1 MRVAADF
8 NLMLSPGAVIDVER
22 GKEDLGKAGKF
33 KKAALK
39 KKVLCI
45 GILVV
50 AVIIIL
56 LSKSTLPALFG
67 NRYEQKH
74 FHKIEAKEFKLYT

>member
-1 MRVAADF
+1 MRLLRVVADF
-8 NLMLSPGAVIDVER
+8 NLMSSPGAVIDVER

-56 LSKSTLPALFG
+56 LSKSTLHYLEIDTSR
-67 NRYEQKH
+67 NIRV
-74 FHKIEAKEFKLYT
+74 

>member
-1 MRVAADF
+1 MRLLRVVADF

-56 LSKSTLPALFG
+56 LSKSSLHYLEIVTTR
-67 NRYEQKH
+67 NIRV
-74 FHKIEAKEFKLYT
+74 